1 MGEMLKGVT
10 LKWYQYP
17 HQQELQPLQ
26 VVEIQVSLNVDA
38 LADEEYMLAFQ
49 NEFWW
54 IKEHR
59 FEVCLQRWWL
69 ARLMRWQQVIHAF
82 VELFEDTVC
91 FLFIRGYTATSTGWW
106 TYLDYCINSFITIIS
121 SKFVIIRISFSSSY
135 DVLVGPPD
143 ESDASDSKLSSLF
156 GWLRCLIE
164 SLSPLVF

>member
-26 VVEIQVSLNVDA
+26 VVEIQVSLYVDA

-59 FEVCLQRWWL
+59 FEVCLQRWRL
-69 ARLMRWQQVIHAF
+69 AGLMRWQHVIYAF
-82 VELFEDTVC
+82 VELFEDTAC

-106 TYLDYCINSFITIIS
+106 TCLDYPVNSFITIIS
-121 SKFVIIRISFSSSY
+121 SNSVIIRISFSSSY
-135 DVLVGPPD
+135 DVLVD
-143 ESDASDSKLSSLF
+143 HQMSQMHLILSLQWF
-156 GWLRCLIE
+156 GWLGCLIE